1 VAPLVPVDVRRF
13 AERATPRGARA
24 EQRRRFEK
32 LAPADRHD
40 SFLAIMRASYTQFAI
55 TRDQLHACPRSNA
68 ARSRVAW
75 DFDRR
80 ARIRYR
86 QRDAVRMVARMKT
99 VIALLLLAATP
110 AYAQVF
116 T

>member
-68 ARSRVAW
+68 ARTLCDLASRGISIEEQE
-75 DFDRR
+75 FDIGN
-80 ARIRYR
+80 AT
-86 QRDAVRMVARMKT
+86 QCVWW
-99 VIALLLLAATP
+99 LA
-110 AYAQVF
+110 
-116 T
+116 